1 MLYGIIQYPI
11 AKPVINRHDNVTST
25 MDNLRDTILKM
36 ISECKDERDVDC
48 RARILYQINSMLPN
62 SRKLRVPSLITNDYI
77 NIALYRIE
85 EGLLMPA

>member
-11 AKPVINRHDNVTST
+11 AKPVINRQDSVTST
-25 MDNLRDTILKM
+25 MDNLRETIMKM

-48 RARILYQINSMLPN
+48 RAQILYQINSMLPN

-77 NIALYRIE
+77 NMALYRIE
-85 EGLLMPA
+85 ESLLMSA

>member
-11 AKPVINRHDNVTST
+11 AKPVINRQDNVTST
-25 MDNLRDTILKM
+25 MDNLRDTIMKM

-85 EGLLMPA
+85 ESLLMPA